1 VTLTYGVVTPARD
14 EEEHLRGLAA
24 CLAAQTLP
32 PAHWVV
38 VDDGSADATADV
50 AARHGA
56 TVVRLHARTAARG
69 GPVVRALTAGLGA
82 LDDVDVVIK
91 VDADVTFAP
100 DYLAQLVA
108 AFAADPQLGMASGSC
123 WEEEG
128 GSLRQRF
135 GAGMGVWGA
144 TRAYR
149 RECLRD
155 VLPLEERQGWDEID
169 AARANAHGWRTRTLL
184 DLPFVHHRSEGTR
197 DGSRAAV
204 WRAQGDV
211 AHYMGY
217 RWSYVL
223 ARTAFR
229 AAREPSALAILVG
242 YADAALRRAPR
253 LEDEAAVRHVREHQ
267 RLRRLPHRALDVIR
281 PRAGARPRAR
291 AG

>member
-1 VTLTYGVVTPARD
+1 VRLSYGVVTPARD
-14 EEEHLRGLAA
+14 EAENLRSLGD
-24 CLAAQTLP
+24 CLARQTAA

-38 VDDGSADATADV
+38 VDDGSTDATAEV
-50 AARHGA
+50 AAAFGA
-56 TVVRLHARTAARG
+56 TVVRLQARPAARG

-82 LDDVDVVIK
+82 LDDVDVVVK
-91 VDADVTFAP
+91 VDADVTFEP
-100 DYLAQLVA
+100 DYFERLVA
-108 AFAADPQLGMASGSC
+108 AFAADPQLGMASGTC
-123 WEEEG
+123 WEVEG
-128 GSLRQRF
+128 GRLRQRF

-197 DGSRAAV
+197 DGSRSAV

-211 AHYMGY
+211 AYYMGY

-223 ARTAFR
+223 ARTTYR
-229 AAREPSALAILVG
+229 ALREPSALAILSG
-242 YADAALRRAPR
+242 YAAAVVRRAPR
-253 LEDEAAVRHVREHQ
+253 LADDAAVRHVREHQ
-267 RLRRLPHRALDVIR
+267 RLRRLPRRALDVLGVR
-281 PRAGARPRAR
+281 
-291 AG
+291 